1 VELRVLPLPREEDQE
16 EETKEEDTPTRIG
29 NTYIK
34 PTSHKSDMKKPIAL
48 LLIALLAMTMATAI
62 IPASAEET
70 IKVHVTVDNGR
81 HYYNPTIGLY
91 TKKVSFYYIT
101 GPRIVWWNGGVKF
114 VYTENATAINPQK
127 IMQMILRMFR
137 ELGFVTI
144 MGEVTP
150 RYFLAVIGFNGIL
163 EWNGL
168 WFIDDNGLAV
178 IEWKQGSPVN
188 ITVYA
193 KATVNKTASIIEQY
207 GKADWQFKPLN
218 GGTGIMAPTAIIEVP
233 KDEPYQILVVPT
245 EGIVQTI
252 KARVWKP
259 ATRTEVSIERILTV
273 TKTNVFN
280 YYLGGAPTLKTIAPD
295 SIGDMVV
302 ALKPDKFYK
311 GLPISWKPAKTIKV
325 YEVETYQSFWHRQP
339 TITLIFK
346 DSETET
352 LKHDLFYGHE
362 YPAT

>member
-1 VELRVLPLPREEDQE
+1 
-16 EETKEEDTPTRIG
+16 
-29 NTYIK
+29 
-34 PTSHKSDMKKPIAL
+34 MKKPVAL

-114 VYTENATAINPQK
+114 VYTENASAINPQK

-168 WFIDDNGLAV
+168 WFIDDNGLVV
-178 IEWKQGSPVN
+178 IEWKHGSPVN
-188 ITVYA
+188 VTVYA
-193 KATVNKTASIIEQY
+193 KATVNKTASVIEQY
-207 GKADWQFKPLN
+207 GRADWQFKPVD
-218 GGTGIMAPTAIIEVP
+218 GGTAIMNPTAIIEVP
-233 KDEPYQILVVPT
+233 KDEPYQILVLPT
-245 EGIVQTI
+245 EGIVKTV

-259 ATRTEVSIERILTV
+259 TTRTEVSVEGILTV
-273 TKTNVFN
+273 TKTNIFN
-280 YYLGGAPTLKTIAPD
+280 KYLGGAPTLKTITPD

-302 ALKPDKFYK
+302 ALKPTAFYK
-311 GLPISWKPAKTIKV
+311 QIPIAWEAAKTVKV
-325 YEVETYQSFWHRQP
+325 YEVKTYQSFWHRQP
-339 TITLIFK
+339 TITLVFK
-346 DSETET
+346 DSEVEL
-352 LKHDLFYGHE
+352 LKRDLFYGHE
-362 YPAT
+362 YPAS

>member
-1 VELRVLPLPREEDQE
+1 
-16 EETKEEDTPTRIG
+16 
-29 NTYIK
+29 
-34 PTSHKSDMKKPIAL
+34 MKKPVAL

-62 IPASAEET
+62 IPTSAEET
-70 IKVHVTVDNGR
+70 IKVHVTVNNGR

-91 TKKVSFYYIT
+91 TKKVSFYYIA

-114 VYTENATAINPQK
+114 VYTENASAINPQK
-127 IMQMILRMFR
+127 IMQMILRMFK

-168 WFIDDNGLAV
+168 WFIDDSGTVV
-178 IEWKQGSPVN
+178 IEWKHGSPVN
-188 ITVYA
+188 VTVYA

-207 GKADWQFKPLN
+207 GRADWQFKPVS
-218 GGTGIMAPTAIIEVP
+218 GGTAIMNPTAIIEVP

-245 EGIVQTI
+245 EGIVETV
-252 KARVWKP
+252 KTRVWKP
-259 ATRTEVSIERILTV
+259 ITRVEVSVEGVLTV

-280 YYLGGAPTLKTIAPD
+280 KYLGGAPTLKTITPD
-295 SIGDMVV
+295 MVGDMVV
-302 ALKPDKFYK
+302 AMKPVKFY
-311 GLPISWKPAKTIKV
+311 GELPISWKPAKMVKS
-325 YEVETYQSFWHRQP
+325 YEVKTYQSFWHRQP
-339 TITLIFK
+339 TITLVFK
-346 DSETET
+346 DSEVEL